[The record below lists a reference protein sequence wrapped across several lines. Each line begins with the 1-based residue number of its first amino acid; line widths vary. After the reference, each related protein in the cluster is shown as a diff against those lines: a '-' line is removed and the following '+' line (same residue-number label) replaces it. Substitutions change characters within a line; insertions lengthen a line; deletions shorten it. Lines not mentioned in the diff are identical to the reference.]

1 MEMEKE
7 NSFNKNEDNSFS
19 INNYF
24 LNIRDSVYSMINNIL
39 STEDQ
44 NLNYLNE
51 NRKIKSQNKEKKEC
65 RKISNKIK
73 SQVSKNQTYYRN
85 NRNTNKL
92 SQYFIKKDNKY
103 SFNEDQKNNL
113 ININTIN
120 SYNLSPNIISK
131 NNIKPILNK
140 DINKSRDFKNIISN
154 CNSTNNENKK
164 FIFIKSNNNFSNLK
178 MSPKIHNYVQNILDN
193 IPNVNKNERK
203 NNKVKNEKS
212 FDNNNYNNL
221 NNIITNKFINN
232 RNGKNYSQNILKETS
247 SRKLKNSCNFNFYK
261 NKTTY
266 NNFSISYS
274 NNKENNIQKI
284 NQNVLQNSYYFI
296 EEKEKSKNDILS
308 KSSSFYDYKKIK
320 NDFQKIFFNI
330 SNIKFKH
337 ILISFLDLKSIAC
350 LSSIN
355 RIFYKNLRNIFF
367 NDISKELF
375 SDNKDIFIKK
385 IIRSIF
391 KYSSLKSKNKSELK
405 ILYQSIKFPNKVYT
419 KIISNDLLRTFPND
433 PNFNEGNKYYIK
445 LFNLLTCYS
454 NYNKNIGYAQGLNFL
469 FANAIYLF
477 SSEED
482 IFLFIDGFINFL
494 KLENYI
500 GINNHKN
507 LPELI
512 KYVSDILEKYIP
524 DIISIFNKKYMKAEF
539 FFTNWILTIFSCSMN
554 RKNLI
559 ICWCFMILFGWKFFY
574 CFIIQILIH
583 YQNIIYISNEI
594 ELCNKMKNILHSK
607 EFNNDFYI
615 IINKA
620 LDFMKDNISL

>member
-140 DINKSRDFKNIISN
+140 DINKSRDFRNIISN

-524 DIISIFNKKYMKAEF
+524 DIISIFNKKFMKAEF

>member
-85 NRNTNKL
+85 NRNNNKL

-140 DINKSRDFKNIISN
+140 DINKSRDFRNIISN

-296 EEKEKSKNDILS
+296 EEKEKPKNDILS

-524 DIISIFNKKYMKAEF
+524 DIISIFNKKFMKAEF

>member
-140 DINKSRDFKNIISN
+140 DINKSRDFRNIISN

-232 RNGKNYSQNILKETS
+232 RNGKNYSQNILKERS

-296 EEKEKSKNDILS
+296 AEKSKNDILS

-524 DIISIFNKKYMKAEF
+524 DIISIFNKKFMKAEF